1 MELRNPLLW
10 LTYLALWLE
19 SQLPEHR
26 THTLMARR
34 CPNFCSKFLSEASV
48 PSSRT
53 YLKSTLSLEQ
63 SNAQLCQ
70 AKRCHLPQ
78 DSFYC
83 DLVESSKGK
92 TVGKNEKK
100 SYVSPQNGEEK
111 CSTVASLSRSDGR
124 AARVEGVRS
133 LAWSLATQESGAHI
147 SSDTPI
153 HFHCA
158 SLLFVQL
165 QLALKLRE
173 CILKCFQFLHS
184 VLTFTYIGQI
194 LFSFVLTLLL
204 SAQRVLMPYQD

>member
-1 MELRNPLLW
+1 M
-10 LTYLALWLE
+10 
-19 SQLPEHR
+19 
-26 THTLMARR
+26 
-34 CPNFCSKFLSEASV
+34 
-48 PSSRT
+48 
-53 YLKSTLSLEQ
+53 
-63 SNAQLCQ
+63 
-70 AKRCHLPQ
+70 
-78 DSFYC
+78 
-83 DLVESSKGK
+83 ESSKGK
-92 TVGKNEKK
+92 TVGKNVKK

-153 HFHCA
+153 RFHCA

-184 VLTFTYIGQI
+184 VLTFTYVGKI

-204 SAQRVLMPYQD
+204 IAQRVLMPTKTENYGISPQSLTLCLPRINSRASPAMKTTEKSLQMRQFRNFQFPNSKFQAYVTARTKF